1 MKVTLYSAGK
11 AESRSIARF
20 FKQHNVIYD
29 FVTADKIQPRNAHL
43 FRLGEMPVV
52 EVDGR
57 QFVNPND
64 DALAKILGLVPADDD
79 ESETRKD

>member
-29 FVTADKIQPRNAHL
+29 FISPDTIEAKNAHL
-43 FRLGEMPVV
+43 FKLGEMPVV

-64 DALAKILGLVPADDD
+64 DALAKILGLIPDDD
-79 ESETRKD
+79 DAEPRDR

>member
-20 FKQHNVIYD
+20 FKQHNVVYD
-29 FVTADKIQPRNAHL
+29 FVTPDKVQAKNTHL
-43 FRLGEMPVV
+43 FKLGEMPVV

-64 DALAKILGLVPADDD
+64 DALAKILGLEPED
-79 ESETRKD
+79 ESESRKD

>member
-20 FKQHNVIYD
+20 FKQHNVVYD
-29 FVTADKIQPRNAHL
+29 FVTPDKIQAKNTHL
-43 FRLGEMPVV
+43 FKLGEMPVV

-64 DALAKILGLVPADDD
+64 DALARILGIDAVDE
-79 ESETRKD
+79 ESESRKD

>member
-20 FKQHNVIYD
+20 FKQHDVVYD
-29 FVTADKIQPRNAHL
+29 FVTPDKIQAKNTHL
-43 FRLGEMPVV
+43 FKLGEMPFV

-64 DALAKILGLVPADDD
+64 DALAKILGLVPDDD

>member
-29 FVTADKIQPRNAHL
+29 FVTADKIEAKNAHL

-52 EVDGR
+52 EVDGK

-64 DALAKILGLVPADDD
+64 DALAKILGLPGEEDSD
-79 ESETRKD
+79 SR

>member
-20 FKQHNVIYD
+20 FKQHNVLYD
-29 FVTADKIQPRNAHL
+29 FVTPDKIQAKSAHL

-52 EVDGR
+52 EVDGK

-64 DALAKILGLVPADDD
+64 DALAKILGLDPED
-79 ESETRKD
+79 ENEANKE

>member
-20 FKQHNVIYD
+20 FNQHNVIYE
-29 FVTADKIQPRNAHL
+29 FVSPDKIEAKNAHL
-43 FRLGEMPVV
+43 FKLGEMPVV
-52 EVDGR
+52 EVDGK

-64 DALAKILGLVPADDD
+64 DALAKILGLIPEEDS
-79 ESETRKD
+79 ESRER